1 MLLNLSC
8 SNIGHSLIEYLSINY
23 YNKANNTSLDPGLKL
38 AMFHE
43 GQREK
48 TNSELTSS

>member
-8 SNIGHSLIEYLSINY
+8 LNIGHSLIKYSSNNE
-23 YNKANNTSLDPGLKL
+23 ANNTRLDPGLKM

-48 TNSELTSS
+48 KQIVN

>member
-1 MLLNLSC
+1 MLLNLS
-8 SNIGHSLIEYLSINY
+8 SLNIGHSLIEHSSN
-23 YNKANNTSLDPGLKL
+23 NKANNTRLDPGLKL